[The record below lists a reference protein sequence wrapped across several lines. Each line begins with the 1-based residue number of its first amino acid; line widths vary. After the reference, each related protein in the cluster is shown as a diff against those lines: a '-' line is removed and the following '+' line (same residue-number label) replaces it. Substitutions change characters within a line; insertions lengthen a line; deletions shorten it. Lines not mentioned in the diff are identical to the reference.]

1 MTRIQPLCRPLSD
14 DKGPQITFQA
24 KKYSIVKIQ
33 HSLSQAVSIENIAM
47 DPYVCSKFEIP
58 DTLYRVDYSTSRTAF
73 SSTEGFSAADT
84 TKIYAAN
91 EMTEFKQAIVNQF
104 TWSCR
109 ADLPFIS
116 LFSDREHAENW
127 GRLEPWRGHQSP
139 KGDWSLCVID
149 RTVLKGTGRFFKL
162 NDLIEELSLTIPNP
176 AVQHI
181 RGAFLCLHRIPAEAI
196 VETRNPEEVE
206 KGKSQIQCTR
216 AHF

>member
-1 MTRIQPLCRPLSD
+1 
-14 DKGPQITFQA
+14 
-24 KKYSIVKIQ
+24 
-33 HSLSQAVSIENIAM
+33 M

-139 KGDWSLCVID
+139 RGDWSLCVID
-149 RTVLKGTGRFFKL
+149 TTVLKGTGRFFKL

-206 KGKSQIQCTR
+206 KDRQNRREQRYWEESDSGDYLAEYSGSEREAMQENYNTIFEKNIENNW
-216 AHF
+216 